1 MIFLNDEQG
10 TDAWKMNRVGVITAS
25 KFKDALEI
33 TAKGLPTAKSTL
45 YAAQVAIERVSG
57 EPCDDTF
64 NSWQMKRGTELE
76 PLARIAYEAKTG
88 NLASESGIVL
98 TDDRKFGFST
108 DGSIEDDGLLEIKCL
123 SSAVS
128 ILEMWKT
135 NDMSEYMHQ
144 MQGGMW
150 LTGRKW
156 CDFVMFCP
164 QLEKVK
170 KSLFLRRVE
179 RDEKF
184 ISELESGLLA
194 FEKRVSDNEAILR
207 A

>member
-10 TDAWKMNRVGVITAS
+10 SDAWKMNRVGVITAS
-25 KFKDALEI
+25 KFKDALDV
-33 TAKGLPTAKSTL
+33 TAKGLPTAKSIL

-64 NSWQMKRGTELE
+64 NSWQMKRGSELE
-76 PLARIAYEAKTG
+76 PFARIAYEAQTG
-88 NLASESGIVL
+88 NLASEAGIVL

-135 NDMSEYMHQ
+135 NDMSDYMHQ

-156 CDFVMFCP
+156 CDFAMFCP
-164 QLEKVK
+164 QLEKVG
-170 KSLFLRRVE
+170 KSLFLRRVL
-179 RDEKF
+179 RDDSF
-184 ISELESGLLA
+184 IENMEAGLLL
-194 FEKRVSDNEAILR
+194 FEQRVSENEAILR